1 MARLSRA
8 CWRDISSK
16 KQTKEKGQAN
26 ACPFL
31 YQERQPH
38 ISGCLCFGNAVLNF
52 QIFEGNL
59 PLLGAKSVIALFRGA
74 SAR

>member
-26 ACPFL
+26 ACPFFCIKKDSRMWAAA
-31 YQERQPH
+31 YD
-38 ISGCLCFGNAVLNF
+38 GNAVLNF